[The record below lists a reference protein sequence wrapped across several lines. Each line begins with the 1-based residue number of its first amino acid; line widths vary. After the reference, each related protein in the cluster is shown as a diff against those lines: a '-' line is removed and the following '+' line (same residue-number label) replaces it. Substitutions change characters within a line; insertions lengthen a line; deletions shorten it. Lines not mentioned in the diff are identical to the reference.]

1 MLFINID
8 IAGYIAK
15 AVKNHNKKNKAIY
28 KETFLFFNI
37 NFLIYYIFS
46 TGIKSFALKYI
57 INFLF
62 LKSLKLLS

>member
-28 KETFLFFNI
+28 REIFFLFNI
-37 NFLIYYIFS
+37 NYIKNYIFS
-46 TGIKSFALKYI
+46 NGIKLLALKYI
-57 INFLF
+57 FNFLF